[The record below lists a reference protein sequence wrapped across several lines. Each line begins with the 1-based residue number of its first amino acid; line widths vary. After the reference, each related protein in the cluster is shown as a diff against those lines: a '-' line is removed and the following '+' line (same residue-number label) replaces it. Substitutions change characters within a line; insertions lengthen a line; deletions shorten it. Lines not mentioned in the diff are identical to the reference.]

1 MLCRDENGP
10 EIYDEDPKPNPEL
23 EEKSSIQFLAQVK
36 RKVKKKLEDN
46 RQIMGSKGRFFRKK
60 LRIQT
65 EGLTFGMCKI
75 IFILLALVFE
85 TAIIQYFFYTAI
97 YPDARRLKNL
107 INLYTIGTDAW
118 NTYYLMH
125 HTFLATILWN
135 NTVDYYG
142 HGDSRKA
149 YE

>member
-1 MLCRDENGP
+1 MLCRDENGV
-10 EIYDEDPKPNPEL
+10 EVYDEDPKNNPEID
-23 EEKSSIQFLAQVK
+23 EKQSIRFK
-36 RKVKKKLEDN
+36 INSIKISKKKGGSN
-46 RQIMGSKGRFFRKK
+46 SNIMNQGRLFKK
-60 LRIQT
+60 NLRIQT
-65 EGLTFGMCKI
+65 EGLTFGFFKI
-75 IFILLALVFE
+75 ILTLLALVFG

-97 YPDARRLKNL
+97 YPDSKKLANL
-107 INLYTIGTDAW
+107 IKLYTIGCDGW

-142 HGDSRKA
+142 FGDSRKA